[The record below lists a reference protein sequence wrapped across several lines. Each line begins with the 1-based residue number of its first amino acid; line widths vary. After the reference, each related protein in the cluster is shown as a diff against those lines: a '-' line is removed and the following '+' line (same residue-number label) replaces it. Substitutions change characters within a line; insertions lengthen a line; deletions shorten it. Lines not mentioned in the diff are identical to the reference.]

1 MQLGHLPRIP
11 LAVRP
16 TPIQE
21 AARLSGYLGGPRIL
35 IKRDDL
41 TGLALGGNKARKL
54 ELLLGEARAQGADVI
69 ITVGAAQSNHARI
82 TAAAARLLGWEAILV
97 LTGEEPAEAQGNLL
111 LDRILGAEVRFI
123 NTTEEYV
130 LMGIVQDLARELT
143 GRGRRPYVIPRG
155 GSTGLGAAAY
165 LEAGLEAF
173 GQLNALGVRADAIV
187 HASTSGGTQSG
198 LLTAAKW
205 SRAGVSVTGISAG
218 PPAATVTQ
226 RVTGIVRDLGRL
238 LDTEWEVHPD
248 DVLVYD
254 DYVGEGYGIP
264 TVGTIEAIKMVARTE
279 GILLDPVYT
288 GKAMAGLIDLV
299 RRGTLARG
307 HTVLFWHTGGVPALF
322 AHAQTLGAS
331 D

>member
-1 MQLGHLPRIP
+1 MQLGHLPRLA

-21 AARLSGYLGGPRIL
+21 APRLSAYLGGPRIF

-41 TGLALGGNKARKL
+41 TGLALGGNKVRKL

-69 ITVGAAQSNHARI
+69 VTVGAMQSNHARL
-82 TAAAARLLGWEAILV
+82 TAAAARIFGWEAILV
-97 LTGEEPAEAQGNLL
+97 LSGEEPEESQGNLL
-111 LDRILGAEVRFI
+111 LDRLLGAEVRLI
-123 NTTEEYV
+123 NSSDDYV
-130 LMGIVQDLARELT
+130 LMGVVADLARELEA
-143 GRGRRPYVIPRG
+143 RGRRPYVIPRG

-165 LEAGLEAF
+165 LEAGFEAF
-173 GQLNALGVRADAIV
+173 AQLNALGVRADAIV

-205 SRAGVSVTGISAG
+205 SRAGALVVGISAG
-218 PPAATVTQ
+218 PSQQTVVQ
-226 RVTGIVRDLGRL
+226 RVTGIVRDLGRVMGS
-238 LDTEWEVHPD
+238 EWEVHQE
-248 DVLVYD
+248 DVVVYD
-254 DYVGEGYGIP
+254 GYVGEGYGVP
-264 TVGTIEAIKMVARTE
+264 TPQTIDAIKVMARTE

-299 RRGTLARG
+299 HRGVFGREQ
-307 HTVLFWHTGGVPALF
+307 TVLFWHTGGQPALF
-322 AHAQTLGAS
+322 AHARALAGS

>member
-16 TPIQE
+16 TPMQE
-21 AARLSGYLGGPRIL
+21 APRLSAYLGGPRIL

-54 ELLLGEARAQGADVI
+54 ELLLGEAQAQGADVI
-69 ITVGAAQSNHARI
+69 VTVGAAQSNHARL
-82 TAAAARLLGWEAILV
+82 TAAAARLLGMEAILV
-97 LTGEEPAEAQGNLL
+97 LTGEEPPEAQGNLL
-111 LDRILGAEVRFI
+111 LDRIFGAEVRLI

-165 LEAGLEAF
+165 LEAGVEAF
-173 GQLNALGVRADAIV
+173 SQLNALGVRADAIV

-205 SRAGVSVTGISAG
+205 SRAGASVVGISAG

-264 TVGTIEAIKMVARTE
+264 SVGTIEAIKMIARTE

-299 RRGTLARG
+299 RRGTYTRG
-307 HTVLFWHTGGVPALF
+307 QTVLFWHTGGVPALF
-322 AHAQTLGAS
+322 AHVQKLGAP

>member
-1 MQLGHLPRIP
+1 
-11 LAVRP
+11 
-16 TPIQE
+16 
-21 AARLSGYLGGPRIL
+21 
-35 IKRDDL
+35 
-41 TGLALGGNKARKL
+41 LALGGNKARKL

-123 NTTEEYV
+123 NTTDEYV

-307 HTVLFWHTGGVPALF
+307 QTVLFWHTGGVPALF